1 MVGECF
7 EGVDA
12 GEGLERGGEF
22 GREANGGNGAVG
34 EGKGVEGLEG
44 SEGESDVVWG
54 AVGEGEG
61 EEVAEGLGG
70 VAEGGVVL
78 ALAGVLGGWDVEGLK
93 GSQLLGS
100 SVEDEEEDGDDVV
113 GEEVGE
119 GVGKREIVLLLL
131 LVAAVER
138 RRRRRRIRVKWNSDA
153 VAAILLVLCKCS

>member
-1 MVGECF
+1 
-7 EGVDA
+7 
-12 GEGLERGGEF
+12 
-22 GREANGGNGAVG
+22 
-34 EGKGVEGLEG
+34 
-44 SEGESDVVWG
+44 
-54 AVGEGEG
+54 
-61 EEVAEGLGG
+61 VAEGLGG

-100 SVEDEEEDGDDVV
+100 SVEGEEEDGDDVV

-119 GVGKREIVLLLL
+119 GVGEREIVLLLL

>member
-1 MVGECF
+1 V
-7 EGVDA
+7 EG
-12 GEGLERGGEF
+12 G
-22 GREANGGNGAVG
+22 
-34 EGKGVEGLEG
+34 EGLEG

-100 SVEDEEEDGDDVV
+100 SVEGEEEDGDDVV

-119 GVGKREIVLLLL
+119 RVGEREIVLLLL

-138 RRRRRRIRVKWNSDA
+138 KRRRRRRRIRVKWNSDV
-153 VAAILLVLCKCS
+153 VAAILLVLCKFS